1 MLALCRIA
9 QRLNRCRYNGKAP
22 DVVKT
27 TAMVAASN
35 QINDCDGFGF
45 EMMEDDRNGLFS
57 GNLSK
62 QLSSPIEYSR
72 FPDFNYHNLNSEN
85 IPLGEDWINQQVL
98 ANMQEKMGDEI
109 LSRVSSQDDKS
120 KLVGFDGLE
129 LPQVL
134 KTDFLR
140 SADFPEMW
148 AIQSSNVVDN
158 FEMEESQDSRPYD
171 LTACALIKHGMG
183 GESHIDSLE
192 FSTTQSNASFDGVD
206 LKSGCSDQTKKQ
218 NEPKIGNGSRLKE
231 IQTQQIQTSNNS
243 SNKDESSSSNIII
256 NNNISAGYGSNNN
269 TNITMYNIPDHMM
282 TKCPTGITTF
292 SLMAGASSGTVLS
305 AAALPRHNTTAK
317 TKRSAPHKS
326 ERSRTLKE
334 DDTCRPSTSLYT
346 ESLPTRDPFEIKAI
360 ATGLCQ
366 LFPSVYDRNV
376 QLFDI
381 LAVKEAVT
389 LPWPCNDPR
398 GTITQIS
405 VQAKNPYPKHNG
417 KKQYD
422 SCTFMMK
429 MMGDDEIKLRV
440 WSSGRTQA
448 YGCKSRDQLIEANTI
463 AVDIIRVVDKMC
475 KNSGDPLSFH
485 SVVVDCQERYANI
498 VEGCEEERRRVVAP
512 R

>member
-1 MLALCRIA
+1 MKVERTLELWMSRDKTLSN
-9 QRLNRCRYNGKAP
+9 QRYNGKAP

-62 QLSSPIEYSR
+62 QLSNPIEYSR
-72 FPDFNYHNLNSEN
+72 FPEFTYQNLNSEN

-109 LSRVSSQDDKS
+109 LSRVSSLDDKS
-120 KLVGFDGLE
+120 KLVGFDGSE
-129 LPQVL
+129 LPQAL

-148 AIQSSNVVDN
+148 AIQSSNVADN
-158 FEMEESQDSRPYD
+158 FEMEE
-171 LTACALIKHGMG
+171 
-183 GESHIDSLE
+183 
-192 FSTTQSNASFDGVD
+192 N
-206 LKSGCSDQTKKQ
+206 
-218 NEPKIGNGSRLKE
+218 
-231 IQTQQIQTSNNS
+231 
-243 SNKDESSSSNIII
+243 
-256 NNNISAGYGSNNN
+256 
-269 TNITMYNIPDHMM
+269 HMM
-282 TKCPTGITTF
+282 TKSPTGITTF
-292 SLMAGASSGTVLS
+292 SLMAGGSNRSVLS
-305 AAALPRHNTTAK
+305 AAALPRHGTTAK
-317 TKRSAPHKS
+317 TKRAAPHKS

-334 DDTCRPSTSLYT
+334 DDPCRPSTSLYP

-366 LFPSVYDRNV
+366 LFPSMYDRNV

-440 WSSGRTQA
+440 WSNGRTQA
-448 YGCKSRDQLIEANTI
+448 YGCKSRDKLIEANTI
-463 AVDIIRVVDKMC
+463 AVDMIRVVDKMC
-475 KNSGDPLSFH
+475 KSSGMPTLWKVAKKNADELLQEDCVKIISAPLLGSWNMNFKNVGIKLNMDALFRFLQSH
-485 SVVVDCQERYANI
+485 EFSDRY
-498 VEGCEEERRRVVAP
+498 VRH
-512 R
+512 

>member
-1 MLALCRIA
+1 MDCCR
-9 QRLNRCRYNGKAP
+9 NNGKAP
-22 DVVKT
+22 NVVKT

-35 QINDCDGFGF
+35 QMNDCDGFGF
-45 EMMEDDRNGLFS
+45 EMMEDDRNSLFS

-62 QLSSPIEYSR
+62 QFSNPIEYSR
-72 FPDFNYHNLNSEN
+72 FPDFSCHNLNSES

-120 KLVGFDGLE
+120 KLVGFDGPE
-129 LPQVL
+129 FPQVL
-134 KTDFLR
+134 KTDLLR
-140 SADFPEMW
+140 PADFPEMW
-148 AIQSSNVVDN
+148 AIQSSNVADN
-158 FEMEESQDSRPYD
+158 FEMEESQDSRGYD
-171 LTACALIKHGMG
+171 LTACALIKHEMG
-183 GESHIDSLE
+183 GESQIDSLE
-192 FSTTQSNASFDGVD
+192 FSTTQSNASFDEVD
-206 LKSGCSDQTKKQ
+206 LISGCSDQTKKQ
-218 NEPKIGNGSRLKE
+218 NEPKIDNGSRLKE
-231 IQTQQIQTSNNS
+231 IQTQQIQISNNS
-243 SNKDESSSSNIII
+243 SNKDGRSSSNIVI

-269 TNITMYNIPDHMM
+269 TNITIYNIPDHIM
-282 TKCPTGITTF
+282 TKSPTGFTAF
-292 SLMAGASSGTVLS
+292 SLMAGGSNRSVLS
-305 AAALPRHNTTAK
+305 AAALSRHSTTAK
-317 TKRSAPHKS
+317 TKRAAPHKS
-326 ERSRTLKE
+326 NGSRTLKE
-334 DDTCRPSTSLYT
+334 DDTCRTSASYT

-366 LFPSVYDRNV
+366 LFPNMYDRNV

-398 GTITQIS
+398 GTVTQIS

-429 MMGDDEIKLRV
+429 MMGEDEIKLRV
-440 WSSGRTQA
+440 WSNGRTQA
-448 YGCKSRDQLIEANTI
+448 YGCKSRDKLIEANTI
-463 AVDIIRVVDKMC
+463 AVDLIRVVDKMC
-475 KNSGDPLSFH
+475 KSAGDPLSFH
-485 SVVVDCQERYANI
+485 SVVVDCEERYANF